1 MTTNG
6 AYSNVV
12 TISSIISDSMRS
24 FKATNHTHIFPAKN
38 NGRWFIEKQLAL
50 NWQPIN
56 VTMPNG
62 PRLRIEDT
70 INMKL
75 KPNPN
80 SILLLPPKQQDKVL
94 PSGIVV
100 KPEQD
105 KNTNQFT
112 VIAIGNK
119 VDKRLDLTLDS
130 KVIVAGGQPIVID
143 DVTYVVSTEG
153 QILVVLNK

>member
-1 MTTNG
+1 
-6 AYSNVV
+6 
-12 TISSIISDSMRS
+12 
-24 FKATNHTHIFPAKN
+24 
-38 NGRWFIEKQLAL
+38 
-50 NWQPIN
+50 
-56 VTMPNG
+56 MPNG

>member
-1 MTTNG
+1 MN
-6 AYSNVV
+6 
-12 TISSIISDSMRS
+12 R
-24 FKATNHTHIFPAKN
+24 
-38 NGRWFIEKQLAL
+38 Q
-50 NWQPIN
+50 
-56 VTMPNG
+56 
-62 PRLRIEDT
+62 
-70 INMKL
+70 L